1 MYNCGIVKQV
11 SSDNVVPVIQ
21 RRHSRSFSLHTLIM
35 NFSSYLVPSDRA
47 GFTIQV
53 RIRDIDRSFV
63 FLTFTNLASS
73 GWELANRFDGCVEM
87 ASFPLL
93 LMLPW

>member
-1 MYNCGIVKQV
+1 MYDCGIVKQANFDKV
-11 SSDNVVPVIQ
+11 IQVIQ
-21 RRHSRSFSLHTLIM
+21 RRRSRSLCLHTRIM
-35 NFSSYLVPSDRA
+35 NFSSYLVLSDRT

-53 RIRDIDRSFV
+53 RIWEIDRSFV

-73 GWELANRFDGCVEM
+73 GWEPANRFDGCAGI